1 MPIYLEM
8 NLETLSLV
16 EVMENNDDGFGASLY
31 FKAVDDVGNEI
42 LLKALAVGEYRT
54 PMFETI
60 ALSLDE
66 MMETVYG

>member
-1 MPIYLEM
+1 
-8 NLETLSLV
+8 
-16 EVMENNDDGFGASLY
+16 MENNDDGFGASLY